1 MRHEKRN
8 PIKLA
13 TNNAQALRPLYLK
26 PPKTQ
31 GRGYIAF
38 GIIISLLGILVP
50 YLLIFSPVLV
60 FVGLRFLK
68 KRQDRIN
75 ASLCEAIKLYMKD
88 KLYESEEELER
99 VMIMDSRNIQAKAL
113 LGIIQY
119 DKENYK
125 DAISL
130 LETLPYQYINE
141 EVKLLTALRNS
152 YMKVEEFEKAEE
164 IYSRIKEKELSEKA
178 R

>member
-1 MRHEKRN
+1 MRYEKRN
-8 PIKLA
+8 PIKLVI
-13 TNNAQALRPLYLK
+13 NNAQALRPLYLR

-31 GRGYIAF
+31 GRGYIVF
-38 GIIISLLGILVP
+38 GVIISLLGILVP
-50 YLLIFSPVLV
+50 YLLIFSPILV
-60 FVGLRFLK
+60 FVGLKFLK
-68 KRQDRIN
+68 KREDKIN
-75 ASLCEAIKLYMKD
+75 GSLCEAITLYMKG

-99 VMIMDSRNIQAKAL
+99 VMIIDSRNIQAKAL

-130 LETLPYQYINE
+130 LGTLPYQYINE
-141 EVKLLTALRNS
+141 EIRLLTALRNS
-152 YMKVEEFEKAEE
+152 YIKVEEFEKAEE
-164 IYSRIKEKELSEKA
+164 IYSRIKEKELNEKV